1 MPVEGLFILF
11 VLAIVAILV
20 AVALVIALVAFV
32 RAVQKN
38 RKLAQHGVETEA
50 DVISHRQEKVYR
62 SVGSQYYITYR
73 YEAIP
78 PLGTKTTFTHEE
90 NVWLAVY
97 DKYPVG
103 SRFKVRYL
111 PDDPKVVQRSATLIG
126 LKSNPD

>member
-1 MPVEGLFILF
+1 MEALIIPF
-11 VLAIVAILV
+11 VVVIITLPLV
-20 AVALVIALVAFV
+20 AAVLIALVSFV
-32 RAVQKN
+32 KALRKN
-38 RKLAQHGVETEA
+38 RKLARHGIETEA
-50 DVISHRQEKVYR
+50 EVISHRQEKVYR

-78 PLGTKTTFTHEE
+78 PMGGRATYTHEE

-97 DKYPVG
+97 DKYQVG

-126 LKSNPD
+126 LKSDPD